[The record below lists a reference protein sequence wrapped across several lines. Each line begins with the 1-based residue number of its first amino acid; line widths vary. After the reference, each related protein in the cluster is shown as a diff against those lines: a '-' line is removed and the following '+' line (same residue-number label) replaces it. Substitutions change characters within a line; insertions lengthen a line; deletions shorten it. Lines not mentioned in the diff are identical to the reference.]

1 MSTTHH
7 MKMAKAS
14 QADIDA
20 AIQLHQFLRAMS
32 QGRSAPEVVDEFGYT
47 GYDDLLE
54 RQAADVEFALRA
66 YENGDLFRVVWGMQ
80 TLLDPRN
87 EVVDPNLPHLELHP
101 KHEQAARELE
111 ALCKAKNE
119 AVDERDEARAEAE
132 QARREGQEIA
142 AGLHEKLAEVRA
154 EAERVAKQRDELL
167 EASKLAIREIRP
179 STACSM
185 CHDSTWDHE
194 CDSKVNTTHVALSNA
209 IKGASAA
216 EQPKPVAW
224 PHLPEVDRPAS
235 EVQP

>member
-14 QADIDA
+14 QADIDT

-32 QGRSAPEVVDEFGYT
+32 QGRSAPEVVDEFGYK

-80 TLLDPRN
+80 TLLDPGN

-101 KHEQAARELE
+101 KHKQAVRELE

-119 AVDERDEARAEAE
+119 AIDERDAARVALKSLIESISGATL
-132 QARREGQEIA
+132 EGLC
-142 AGLHEKLAEVRA
+142 GLHRTKVFA
-154 EAERVAKQRDELL
+154 VAQ
-167 EASKLAIREIRP
+167 
-179 STACSM
+179 
-185 CHDSTWDHE
+185 
-194 CDSKVNTTHVALSNA
+194 KVAG
-209 IKGASAA
+209 GAS
-216 EQPKPVAW
+216 
-224 PHLPEVDRPAS
+224 
-235 EVQP
+235 

>member
-47 GYDDLLE
+47 GYGDLLE
-54 RQAADVEFALRA
+54 RQAPDVEFALRA

-119 AVDERDEARAEAE
+119 AVDERNEARAEVKRLT
-132 QARREGQEIA
+132 QALEGLRGRCSQQRADLLSHARTDPAKAVRTSCAAA
-142 AGLHEKLAEVRA
+142 AGALGTVMEWVEEATSQHPAEK
-154 EAERVAKQRDELL
+154 
-167 EASKLAIREIRP
+167 
-179 STACSM
+179 
-185 CHDSTWDHE
+185 
-194 CDSKVNTTHVALSNA
+194 
-209 IKGASAA
+209 
-216 EQPKPVAW
+216 PKPVAW

>member
-47 GYDDLLE
+47 GYGDLLD

-87 EVVDPNLPHLELHP
+87 EVVDPSLPHLELHP
-101 KHEQAARELE
+101 KHDQAARELD
-111 ALCKAKNE
+111 A
-119 AVDERDEARAEAE
+119 ARAEN
-132 QARREGQEIA
+132 
-142 AGLHEKLAEVRA
+142 
-154 EAERVAKQRDELL
+154 ERLAKQRDEKRERLRKVVEMVA
-167 EASKLAIREIRP
+167 EASDLMDGDKSDREHAEHLLADAISYGM
-179 STACSM
+179 STSP
-185 CHDSTWDHE
+185 
-194 CDSKVNTTHVALSNA
+194 KA
-209 IKGASAA
+209 IAA
-216 EQPKPVAW
+216 EQPKPLTW
-224 PHLPEVDRPAS
+224 PHLPEVDRPDS